1 MPPMRRRQLLDHV
14 SRPLVLLGL
23 AAAGFPCSTLA
34 QPRFTVSAAR
44 MQAAVAEKFPRRYP
58 VAGLFDLALQTPVL
72 RLLPAE
78 NRIGA
83 DIPVEAAG
91 EALRRS
97 YSGNFDLDFALRYE
111 PSDRTLRAVDI
122 RVNALRFPGL
132 RPEITEMLNSYA
144 PVLAAQALREV
155 VLHQLTAKD
164 LALVETMGLT
174 PGKITVTPA
183 GLVIEMQ

>member
-1 MPPMRRRQLLDHV
+1 MHRRYFLNRLL
-14 SRPLVLLGL
+14 RPLALAPLAGVGLGRQ
-23 AAAGFPCSTLA
+23 ALA

-58 VAGLFDLALQTPVL
+58 IAGLFEVALQPPVL

-111 PSDRTLRAVDI
+111 PGDRTLRAYDI

-132 RPEITEMLNSYA
+132 RPEIGEMLNSYA
-144 PVLAAQALREV
+144 PMLAAQALREV

-174 PGKITVTPA
+174 PGKITVTA
-183 GLVIEMQ
+183 DGLVVEMQ